1 MKTGRPTRAEWLQN
15 FRLAVT
21 ELIKEHNDSGYTA
34 KTIVMTEDVAEKLYE
49 AQGKE
54 SNDFLGYKIEIAD
67 PEELLED
74 EVGVVFIEGDPI
86 H

>member
-1 MKTGRPTRAEWLQN
+1 MKQGRPTKSEWLSN

-34 KTIVMTEDVAEKLYE
+34 KTIVMTEDIIEKLYE
-49 AQGKE
+49 AQGHE
-54 SNDFLGYKIEIAD
+54 SNDFLGYKIEIAE
-67 PEELLED
+67 PEDLEDD